1 MPLIVDF
8 NIVTWSLFL
17 IIETVR
23 VAREEMEKLE
33 KGMLEAQKEKVIDYL
48 VTALL

>member
-1 MPLIVDF
+1 MESFPDYRD
-8 NIVTWSLFL
+8 S
-17 IIETVR
+17 ESG
-23 VAREEMEKLE
+23 REEMEKLE